1 MFKKKIKK
9 FIWLLITLLAGFLYV
24 FFKSMKVK
32 KQKQNGTILKKLD
45 YITMKSALELEK
57 LNEQEKK
64 LRKEQENVKKN
75 IDKLNR
81 DELIADIKRK
91 I

>member
-1 MFKKKIKK
+1 MFKKIKK

-24 FFKSMKVK
+24 FLKSMRAK
-32 KQKQNGTILKKLD
+32 KQNGKILKKLD

-57 LNEQEKK
+57 LKEQEKK
-64 LRKEQENVKKN
+64 LEKERENVKKN
-75 IDKLNR
+75 IDKFNR